1 MFVAGYLRLAMSNG
15 TIHCTAKYGSLHI
28 LQWRYP
34 HVWGWTET
42 RPEYDQ
48 CECGIYSWDIVI
60 WHIDRSWKYQPTQ
73 ENWTIPDVT
82 RNYGYK
88 LNDAWQLHV
97 LAAGRAIPIDKE
109 RFKLPARHDG
119 KLAHQNFK
127 NVHIPWNVHLSVKFS
142 ECFRI
147 VAWYSSFRWLVA
159 FHLMASFS
167 IAPGQGLKIVR
178 SLIHL
183 GMVTMAHPIIWWSSW
198 EFVMAVY
205 HLWLDRQ
212 ERAIVHRER
221 LSRCYSG
228 FVYLLSKATCDTKTI
243 LFLEQKTERCGT
255 SEASW
260 SEEWIA
266 WTMEKSFG
274 FRLFVSKSSSKAFWV
289 YWLWPLNQHRI
300 ITSWAY
306 LDERDCLQPA
316 HDPCNWSLSHLLS
329 TPIRDQLGI
338 LYICHICDQL
348 Q

>member
-183 GMVTMAHPIIWWSSW
+183 GMVTMAHPIISHHMVIFMGIRHGSLPSVTGPAGKGHCSSRAAFALLQRLCLP
-198 EFVMAVY
+198 FVQGDLRHQNHPFLGTKNREMWDFRSELVGRMNCMNYGKVIWVPAVC
-205 HLWLDRQ
+205 
-212 ERAIVHRER
+212 V
-221 LSRCYSG
+221 
-228 FVYLLSKATCDTKTI
+228 
-243 LFLEQKTERCGT
+243 
-255 SEASW
+255 
-260 SEEWIA
+260 
-266 WTMEKSFG
+266 
-274 FRLFVSKSSSKAFWV
+274 
-289 YWLWPLNQHRI
+289 
-300 ITSWAY
+300 
-306 LDERDCLQPA
+306 
-316 HDPCNWSLSHLLS
+316 
-329 TPIRDQLGI
+329 
-338 LYICHICDQL
+338 
-348 Q
+348 